1 MSDIYFCRRRVLA
14 GLIMGATCLGAPAR
28 LMARPFESLF
38 APKARLWRK
47 REAFDPG
54 SRARVDHGDWDRFLR
69 KYLVHAAD
77 GINRVAY
84 GRVAASDSIGLR
96 RYIEALAATPISH
109 YNRPQQFAYWVNLY
123 NALTVAVVLAHY
135 PVKSIRNIDISPGLF
150 STGPWDRKLLAVEGE
165 PLTLND
171 IEHRILRPIWR
182 DPRVHYAVNCA
193 SLGCPNLQA
202 TAFTVDRLDERLD
215 AAGRAY
221 VNHPRGSRI
230 EDGALI
236 VSSLYGWYE
245 EDFGG
250 SQAGVIAHLRRYAH
264 SPWAAAL
271 AKIGG
276 IDGYEYDWRL
286 NDADAPPP
294 SQG

>member
-1 MSDIYFCRRRVLA
+1 MSEIYLCRRRA
-14 GLIMGATCLGAPAR
+14 ITGLVIGATCLGAPTR
-28 LMARPFESLF
+28 PMARPFESLF

-47 REAFDPG
+47 WEAFDPA
-54 SRARVDHGDWDRFLR
+54 SQARVAHADWDRFLR
-69 KYLVHAAD
+69 RYVVHAAD

-84 GRVAASDSIGLR
+84 GRVAASDRAVLR
-96 RYIEALAATPISH
+96 RYIDALTAMPIWR
-109 YNRPQQFAYWVNLY
+109 YNRPEQFAYWANLY

-135 PVKSIRNIDISPGLF
+135 PVKSTRDIDISPGLF
-150 STGPWDRKLLAVEGE
+150 STGPWDRKLAAVDGE
-165 PLTLND
+165 PLSLND

-193 SLGCPNLQA
+193 SLGCPNLQP
-202 TAFTVDRLDERLD
+202 TAFTGDHLDDRLD
-215 AAGRAY
+215 AAARAY

-230 EDGALI
+230 EGGVLI

-250 SQAGVIAHLRRYAH
+250 SPAGVIAHLQRY
-264 SPWAAAL
+264 SDGPRAAAL
-271 AKIGG
+271 ARIGG

-286 NDADAPPP
+286 NDADARP
-294 SQG
+294 GRG